1 MAKRRNT
8 LWFSLLIAGAASV
21 ALLRMASLAAAAPTK
36 ALILI
41 TTSQDG
47 ETSPCG

>member
-1 MAKRRNT
+1 MKQRRNL
-8 LWFSLLIAGAASV
+8 LWLGFLALGMAVFGLSRAATPSP
-21 ALLRMASLAAAAPTK
+21 AQTK
-36 ALILI
+36 ALLLI

>member
-1 MAKRRNT
+1 MKQRRKL
-8 LWFSLLIAGAASV
+8 LWLGLLAVGLAAFGLSGAATS
-21 ALLRMASLAAAAPTK
+21 APAQTK
-36 ALILI
+36 ALLLI

>member
-1 MAKRRNT
+1 MKLRRKL
-8 LWFSLLIAGAASV
+8 LWLCLLALGLAVFGLAGSAMS
-21 ALLRMASLAAAAPTK
+21 APSQTK
-36 ALILI
+36 ALLLI